1 MVVDRRRRR
10 AHRASRD
17 ARLSTGYERA
27 IDSLKTSEKRG
38 FHEVDGALCRSRMAP
53 ASRRS
58 AFASAHATPRS
69 PPGPSGKS
77 PPTISG
83 DYPGLDFFVSIC
95 HIAPIEGEL
104 TLWPA
109 KNNPKPFTN

>member
-38 FHEVDGALCRSRMAP
+38 FHEVDGAPGRSCPAP
-53 ASRRS
+53 PLRRS
-58 AFASAHATPRS
+58 AFALAHATPRS
-69 PPGPSGKS
+69 PRGPFRKIVADNFWRLSR
-77 PPTISG
+77 T
-83 DYPGLDFFVSIC
+83 
-95 HIAPIEGEL
+95 
-104 TLWPA
+104 
-109 KNNPKPFTN
+109 